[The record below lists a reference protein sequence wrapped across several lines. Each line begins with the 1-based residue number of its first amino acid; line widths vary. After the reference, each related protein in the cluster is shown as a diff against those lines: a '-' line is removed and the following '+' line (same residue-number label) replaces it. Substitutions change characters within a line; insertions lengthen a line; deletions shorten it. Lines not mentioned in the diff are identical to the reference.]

1 MRGDK
6 KYGLIAVSIALL
18 SIFIIWMVGFG
29 QVTEKAVEAKSKKDT
44 MFEYVQL
51 INSVAWN
58 IDSRYVEEVDLKEL
72 VYSGIRGMLEI
83 LDPFSVMQDEKAYEQ
98 LMEVTHGKYE
108 GLGMAIALR
117 NEVITVI
124 SPIEGTPAYRKGIRA
139 GDKIV
144 EIDGESTQGMSTEE
158 AAKSM
163 RGSAGTKV
171 VLKIKREGLLEP
183 IEYELERAVIQLKNV
198 PYYGVVQGDIGYIR
212 LSRFSEESGQ
222 ELKDAL
228 KRTSS

>member
-98 LMEVTHGKYE
+98 LM
-108 GLGMAIALR
+108 
-117 NEVITVI
+117 
-124 SPIEGTPAYRKGIRA
+124 
-139 GDKIV
+139 
-144 EIDGESTQGMSTEE
+144 
-158 AAKSM
+158 
-163 RGSAGTKV
+163 RGWGW
-171 VLKIKREGLLEP
+171 
-183 IEYELERAVIQLKNV
+183 Q
-198 PYYGVVQGDIGYIR
+198 
-212 LSRFSEESGQ
+212 SR
-222 ELKDAL
+222 
-228 KRTSS
+228 